1 MELPMLTSTLR
12 RVIVRLFVAP
22 VLLVLCLV
30 PSAIAEKTEKRTY
43 YFVGA
48 FLAHPYVRDIK
59 LGFKYASQKL
69 DVNIATLGPQGPDWD
84 AQYKAMETAIAAN
97 PDGIIVPLWVNKV
110 VPLIVEARKKGIKVI
125 AIEAAP
131 DDHNANTYIGLDNY
145 QAGLLTAKELLRIGG
160 NKGKLGLVLNQ
171 ASNTAL
177 KRQGVIDGLKGSE
190 WEIVAEVDDKTNT
203 DQASQVTMQLLRD
216 NPEITGLIGLNSS
229 SGVGIGNAIG
239 QLGLMDKEL
248 AIVVHDREDTVLEF
262 IESGVI
268 DSTIVAKTAMMSY
281 LSVSLLEDYH
291 SRVENDIPVA
301 SDIATIGITL
311 LPEVVNI
318 GAVVVNQENVTHF
331 LRKNLVS
338 SWKAK

>member
-1 MELPMLTSTLR
+1 MELTMLIALVKQALAR
-12 RVIVRLFVAP
+12 ILIAP
-22 VLLVLCLV
+22 ALLLVFSI
-30 PSAIAEKTEKRTY
+30 PNANAEENSKRTY

-59 LGFKYASQKL
+59 LGFKYASKKL
-69 DVNIATLGPQGPDWD
+69 NVNIATLGPQGPDWN

-97 PDGIIVPLWVNKV
+97 PDGIIVPLWVDNV
-110 VPLIVEARKKGIKVI
+110 LPLIVEARKKGIEVI

-131 DDHNANTYIGLDNY
+131 ENHNANTYIGLDNY
-145 QAGLLTAKELLRIGG
+145 QAGLLTARELVRIGG
-160 NKGKLGLVLNQ
+160 NKGKLGLVLNL

-177 KRQGVIDGLKGSE
+177 KKQGVIDGLKNTE

-203 DQASQVTMQLLRD
+203 DQASQVTMKLLRD
-216 NPEITGLIGLNSS
+216 HPDISGLIGLNSS

-239 QLGLMDKEL
+239 QLGLMDKDL

-268 DSTIVAKTAMMSY
+268 DSSIVAKTAMMSY
-281 LSVSLLEDYH
+281 LSISLLEDYH
-291 SRVENDIPVA
+291 NRVDEDIPVA
-301 SDIATIGITL
+301 NDISSIGITL

-318 GAVVVNQENVTHF
+318 GAVVVNQENVAHF
-331 LRKNLVS
+331 LRKNLVN
-338 SWKAK
+338 SWKAE